1 MSLSSI
7 LRTKARTYLYKK
19 PFRCMGVI
27 KGKTSVLAEIFQQ
40 KLLSFLI
47 PEPNPMTGREKK

>member
-7 LRTKARTYLYKK
+7 LKTKARTYLYKK
-19 PFRCMGVI
+19 PFRCMGDI

-40 KLLSFLI
+40 QLYHF
-47 PEPNPMTGREKK
+47 